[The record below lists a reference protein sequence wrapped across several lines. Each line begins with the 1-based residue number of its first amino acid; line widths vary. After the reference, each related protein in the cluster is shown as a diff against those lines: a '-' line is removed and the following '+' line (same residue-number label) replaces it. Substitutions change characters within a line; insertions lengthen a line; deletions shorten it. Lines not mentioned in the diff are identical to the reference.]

1 MVTEETF
8 LLPSAAKY
16 ITRCRR
22 ILLRRYV
29 MCCVQPIQDDGALHV
44 LTGIH
49 GPNTVYYAG
58 QDCHS

>member
-8 LLPSAAKY
+8 LLLSAAKY
-16 ITRCRR
+16 IPRCRR

-29 MCCVQPIQDDGALHV
+29 MCCIQPVQYDGAL

-49 GPNTVYYAG
+49 GPNTLYYTG